1 MDVSVC
7 TTESLCSTAEI
18 VTTLSI
24 NYSSIKF
31 FQKVTISVE
40 ELRLELELDAP
51 NKLVGNFS

>member
-1 MDVSVC
+1 MSVC